1 MEKYLKKQI
10 KKYIA
15 LAFVAAIVVLL
26 ALMPMLASEKVEDDG
41 PVASILSDEV
51 QLRDISTLVKGG
63 GTLEEEERVE
73 ITIPS
78 GVKLKSFLV
87 DNDDYVMEGDPVA
100 EVDRVSVMSAIA
112 QVQETLDYLNEQ
124 IEKNRDAEI
133 SNTIKAAAGGR
144 VKNVYGKAGDSVQ
157 DVMLEHGALAV
168 ISLDG
173 LMAVKVQT
181 ETAVSTGDRV
191 TVTFEDGTQVN
202 AKVESSLDGTVVV
215 TVEDKGYESGA
226 KVTIS
231 AEDQELGAGEL
242 YIHSQWNVTGT
253 TGTISH
259 VHVKEETKVTSGNVL
274 FTLKDTSFA
283 PEFQI
288 LVAQRQK
295 YEDLMQELFRL
306 YQDTTVNAP
315 GEGLISGVEKD
326 SAFLLGNLD
335 SEDWVLNFLTS
346 GPTLMEGY
354 TNFTAKVAAVEGNT
368 WVLDYNSTPVEVTD
382 YSAFVASYVS
392 GGFDTMFNYTHNGAV
407 QIYAL
412 EADGWK
418 PMSGADIG
426 VGDELLMVFDQN
438 AMVVWVIRLMDA
450 EPDPETPAPEET
462 LPPEST
468 EPTTP
473 PPGGTTPTV
482 PGGMGG
488 MTGFPSGMG
497 GMIGFPSG
505 MGGMMGGIQ
514 EEETY
519 ELYSLEKS
527 IIMAV
532 TAQNEMTLTITVDES
547 DISKLQVGQQ
557 AQIKLDAL
565 RNDRFT
571 GTIRELGTT
580 GENNGGS
587 SKFTAT
593 IIMERS
599 EDMLAGMNATATIVL
614 DTRENLRSIPVAVV
628 YEEKGKAFVYTSYDG
643 KEDLLGDPVEVELG
657 ISDGEFV
664 EVISGLSEGQ
674 IFWYA
679 YYDTLDISTDTAPE
693 NYFGFS
699 TMGM

>member
-1 MEKYLKKQI
+1 M
-10 KKYIA
+10 
-15 LAFVAAIVVLL
+15 
-26 ALMPMLASEKVEDDG
+26 
-41 PVASILSDEV
+41 
-51 QLRDISTLVKGG
+51 
-63 GTLEEEERVE
+63 
-73 ITIPS
+73 
-78 GVKLKSFLV
+78 
-87 DNDDYVMEGDPVA
+87 
-100 EVDRVSVMSAIA
+100 
-112 QVQETLDYLNEQ
+112 
-124 IEKNRDAEI
+124 
-133 SNTIKAAAGGR
+133 
-144 VKNVYGKAGDSVQ
+144 
-157 DVMLEHGALAV
+157 
-168 ISLDG
+168 
-173 LMAVKVQT
+173 
-181 ETAVSTGDRV
+181 
-191 TVTFEDGTQVN
+191 
-202 AKVESSLDGTVVV
+202 
-215 TVEDKGYESGA
+215 
-226 KVTIS
+226 
-231 AEDQELGAGEL
+231 
-242 YIHSQWNVTGT
+242 
-253 TGTISH
+253 
-259 VHVKEETKVTSGNVL
+259 
-274 FTLKDTSFA
+274 
-283 PEFQI
+283 
-288 LVAQRQK
+288 VAQRQK

-326 SAFLLGNLD
+326 SAILLGNL
-335 SEDWVLNFLTS
+335 EGEGWILNFLSS
-346 GPTLMEGY
+346 GPAQTEGY
-354 TNFTAKVAAVEGNT
+354 TNFVAKAATVEGDT
-368 WVLDYNSTPVEVTD
+368 WVLNYNSTPVEVTD
-382 YSAFVASYVS
+382 YSAFAASY
-392 GGFDTMFNYTHNGAV
+392 GGGVFDTVFNYTHNSSV

-412 EADGWK
+412 EAEGWK
-418 PMSGADIG
+418 TLTAADIG
-426 VGDELLMVFDQN
+426 AGDELLMVFNEN
-438 AMVVWVIRLMDA
+438 AAAVWVIRLVDA
-450 EPDPETPAPEET
+450 EPAPVDPTPEIPAPEET
-462 LPPEST
+462 LPPETT

-473 PPGGTTPTV
+473 IPEGTTPNM
-482 PGGMGG
+482 PDMGGMGG
-488 MTGFPSGMG
+488 MSGFPGS
-497 GMIGFPSG
+497 
-505 MGGMMGGIQ
+505 MMGGIP

-614 DTRENLRSIPVAVV
+614 DTRENLRSIPVAAV

-693 NYFGFS
+693 SYFGFS

>member
-1 MEKYLKKQI
+1 MEKSLKKQI
-10 KKYIA
+10 KKYVA
-15 LAFVAAIVVLL
+15 LALVAAIVVLL
-26 ALMPMLASEKVEDDG
+26 ALMPMLASEKAEDDG
-41 PVASILSDEV
+41 PVASILSAEV
-51 QLRDISTLVKGG
+51 QIRNISTLVKGG
-63 GTLEEEERVE
+63 GTLEEQEMVE

-87 DNDDYVMEGDPVA
+87 DNDDYVREGDPVA
-100 EVDRVSVMSAIA
+100 EVDRVSVMSAIS
-112 QVQETLDYLNEQ
+112 QVQETLEYLNEQ
-124 IEKNRDAEI
+124 IEKTRDAEI
-133 SNTIKAAAGGR
+133 SNSIKATAGGR
-144 VKNVYGKAGDSVQ
+144 VKYVYGKVGDSVQ

-173 LMAVKVQT
+173 LMAVKIQT
-181 ETAVSTGDRV
+181 EAAVSAGDQV
-191 TVTFEDGTQVN
+191 MVTFEDGTKVT

-226 KVTIS
+226 KVMVS
-231 AEDQELGAGEL
+231 AEEQELGAGEL
-242 YIHSQWNVTGT
+242 YIHSQWNATGFA
-253 TGTISH
+253 GTISN

-274 FTLKDTSFA
+274 FTLKDTGFA
-283 PEFQI
+283 PEFQT
-288 LVAQRQK
+288 LLGQRQK
-295 YEDLMQELFRL
+295 YEELMLELFRL

-335 SEDWVLNFLTS
+335 SEGWFLNLLTS
-346 GPTLMEGY
+346 GPALTEGY
-354 TNFTAKVAAVEGNT
+354 TNFVAKVASVEAST
-368 WVLDYNSTPVEVTD
+368 WVLNYNSTPVEVTD
-382 YSAFVASYVS
+382 YGAFATSYVS
-392 GGFDTMFNYTHNGAV
+392 GAFDTIFNYTHNGSV

-412 EADGWK
+412 ESDGWHNLTV
-418 PMSGADIG
+418 ADIG
-426 VGDELLMVFDQN
+426 AGDELLMVFDEN
-438 AMVVWVIRLMDA
+438 AMVVWVIRLVDA
-450 EPDPETPAPEET
+450 QPAGETPAPEET
-462 LPPEST
+462 PPEST

-473 PPGGTTPTV
+473 TPEGTTPSV

-488 MTGFPSGMG
+488 MTGL
-497 GMIGFPSG
+497 PSG
-505 MGGMMGGIQ
+505 MGGMMGGFQQ
-514 EEETY
+514 EESY

-532 TAQNEMTLTITVDES
+532 TAQEEMTLTITVDES

-593 IIMERS
+593 IVMERS

-614 DTRENLRSIPVAVV
+614 DTRENLLSIPVAAVC
-628 YEEKGKAFVYTSYDG
+628 EENGKAFVYTSYDA
-643 KEDLLGDPVEVELG
+643 EEELLGNPVDVEMG
-657 ISDGEFV
+657 VSDGEFV
-664 EVISGLSEGQ
+664 EVLSGLKEGQ

-679 YYDTLDISTDTAPE
+679 YYDTLDISTDVAPE
-693 NYFGFS
+693 SAFS
-699 TMGM
+699 FSMMGM

>member
-10 KKYIA
+10 KKYVA

-26 ALMPMLASEKVEDDG
+26 ALMPMLASEKAEDDG

-87 DNDDYVMEGDPVA
+87 DNDDYVKEGDPVA

-124 IEKNRDAEI
+124 IEDARDATV
-133 SNTIKAAAGGR
+133 SNTIKATAGGR
-144 VKNVYGKAGDSVQ
+144 VKYVYGKTGDSVQ
-157 DVMLEHGALAV
+157 NVMLEHGALAV

-173 LMAVKVQT
+173 LMAVEFRT
-181 ETAVSTGDRV
+181 EAVVSAGDRV
-191 TVTFEDGTQVN
+191 AVTFEDGAQVN
-202 AKVESSLDGTVVV
+202 ANVESSLDGTVVV
-215 TVEDKGYESGA
+215 TLEDKGYEAGA
-226 KVTIS
+226 KVTVS

-242 YIHSQWNVTGT
+242 YIHSQWNVTGFA
-253 TGTISH
+253 GTISN
-259 VHVKEETKVTSGNVL
+259 VHVKEETKVTPGNVL

-295 YEDLMQELFRL
+295 YEDLMLELFRL

-326 SAFLLGNLD
+326 SPFLLSDLD
-335 SEDWVLNFLTS
+335 DEGWVLNFLTS
-346 GPTLMEGY
+346 GPALTEGY
-354 TNFTAKVAAVEGNT
+354 TNFAAKAATVEGDT
-368 WVLDYNSTPVEVTD
+368 WVLNYNSTPVEVTD
-382 YSAFVASYVS
+382 YSAFAASYA
-392 GGFDTMFNYTHNGAV
+392 GGVFDTVFNYTHNSSV
-407 QIYAL
+407 QFYAL
-412 EADGWK
+412 EDEGWK
-418 PMSGADIG
+418 TLTAADIG
-426 VGDELLMVFDQN
+426 AGDELLMVFNEN
-438 AMVVWVIRLMDA
+438 AAVVWVIRLVDA
-450 EPDPETPAPEET
+450 EPGPEAPAPEET
-462 LPPEST
+462 LPPETT

-473 PPGGTTPTV
+473 TPEGTTPTV

-488 MTGFPSGMG
+488 TSGFPGS
-497 GMIGFPSG
+497 

-519 ELYSLEKS
+519 ERYSLEKS

-532 TAQNEMTLTITVDES
+532 TAQEEMTLTITVDES
-547 DISKLQVGQQ
+547 DISKLRVGQQ

-593 IIMERS
+593 IVMERS
-599 EDMLAGMNATATIVL
+599 EDMLAGMNATATIAL
-614 DTRENLRSIPVAVV
+614 DTRENLLSIPVAAV
-628 YEEKGKAFVYTSYDG
+628 YEEKGKAFVYTSYDEE
-643 KEDLLGDPVEVELG
+643 EDLLGGPVEVELG
-657 ISDGEFV
+657 VSDGEFV
-664 EVISGLSEGQ
+664 EVISGLTEGQ
-674 IFWYA
+674 NFWYA

-699 TMGM
+699 MMGM

>member
-15 LAFVAAIVVLL
+15 LAFVAAIVLLL
-26 ALMPMLASEKVEDDG
+26 ALMPMLASEKAEDDG

-112 QVQETLDYLNEQ
+112 QVQETLDYLNER
-124 IEKNRDAEI
+124 IEKTRDAEI

-181 ETAVSTGDRV
+181 EAAVSTGDRV
-191 TVTFEDGTQVN
+191 AVTFEDCTQVN
-202 AKVESSLDGTVVV
+202 ANVESCLDGTVVV

-231 AEDQELGAGEL
+231 AEDQELGVGEL
-242 YIHSQWNVTGT
+242 YIHSQWNVTGI

-274 FTLKDTSFA
+274 LTLKDTGFA

-326 SAFLLGNLD
+326 SAILLGNL
-335 SEDWVLNFLTS
+335 EGEGWILNFLSS
-346 GPTLMEGY
+346 GPAQTEGY
-354 TNFTAKVAAVEGNT
+354 TNFVAKAATVEGDT
-368 WVLDYNSTPVEVTD
+368 WVLNYNSTPVEVTD
-382 YSAFVASYVS
+382 YSAFAASY
-392 GGFDTMFNYTHNGAV
+392 GGGVFDTVFNYTHNSSV

-412 EADGWK
+412 EAEGWK
-418 PMSGADIG
+418 TLTAADIG
-426 VGDELLMVFDQN
+426 AGDELLMVFNEN
-438 AMVVWVIRLMDA
+438 AAAVWVIRLVDA
-450 EPDPETPAPEET
+450 EPAPVDPIPETPAPEET
-462 LPPEST
+462 LPPETT

-473 PPGGTTPTV
+473 IPEGTTPNM
-482 PGGMGG
+482 PDMGGMGG
-488 MTGFPSGMG
+488 MSGFPGS
-497 GMIGFPSG
+497 
-505 MGGMMGGIQ
+505 MMGGIQ

-614 DTRENLRSIPVAVV
+614 DTRENLLSIPVAAV
-628 YEEKGKAFVYTSYDG
+628 YDEKGKAFVYTSYDG

>member
-1 MEKYLKKQI
+1 MEKSLKKQI

-15 LAFVAAIVVLL
+15 LALVAAIVVLL
-26 ALMPMLASEKVEDDG
+26 ALMPMLASEKAEDDG

-51 QLRDISTLVKGG
+51 QLRNISTLVKGG
-63 GTLEEEERVE
+63 GTLEEEEMVE
-73 ITIPS
+73 ITIPY

-124 IEKNRDAEI
+124 IEDARDATV
-133 SNTIKAAAGGR
+133 SNTIKATADGS
-144 VKNVYGKAGDSVQ
+144 VKYVYGEVGDSVQ

-173 LMAVKVQT
+173 LMAVEFRT
-181 ETAVSTGDRV
+181 EAAVSAGDQV
-191 TVTFEDGTQVN
+191 MVTFEDGMQ
-202 AKVESSLDGTVVV
+202 ADARVESSLDGTVVV
-215 TVEDKGYESGA
+215 TLEDKGYESGA
-226 KVTIS
+226 KVTVS
-231 AEDQELGAGEL
+231 AGNQELGVGEL
-242 YIHSQWNVTGT
+242 YIHSQWNATGFA
-253 TGTISH
+253 GTISN
-259 VHVKEETKVTSGNVL
+259 VHVKEETKVTSGKVL
-274 FTLKDTSFA
+274 FTLKDTGSA

-295 YEDLMQELFRL
+295 YEELMLELFRL

-335 SEDWVLNFLTS
+335 GEGWVLNFLTS
-346 GPTLMEGY
+346 GPALTEGY
-354 TNFTAKVAAVEGNT
+354 TNFAAKVASMEGDI
-368 WVLDYNSTPVEVTD
+368 WVLNYNSTPVEVTD
-382 YSAFVASYVS
+382 YSAFAASYIS
-392 GGFDTMFNYTHNGAV
+392 GGFDTMFNYTHNVAV

-412 EADGWK
+412 DAEGWK
-418 PMSGADIG
+418 TLTGADIG

-438 AMVVWVIRLMDA
+438 AMVVWVIRLVDA
-450 EPDPETPAPEET
+450 EPAPVDPKPEEPTPEET
-462 LPPEST
+462 LPPETT

-473 PPGGTTPTV
+473 TPEGTTPAV

-497 GMIGFPSG
+497 GM
-505 MGGMMGGIQ
+505 MGGIQ
-514 EEETY
+514 TEEAY

-532 TAQNEMTLTITVDES
+532 TAQDEMTLTITVDES
-547 DISKLQVGQQ
+547 DISRLQVGQQ

-580 GENNGGS
+580 GENSGGS

-593 IIMERS
+593 IVMERS
-599 EDMLAGMNATATIVL
+599 ADMLAGMNATATILL
-614 DTRENLRSIPVAVV
+614 DTRENLLSIPVAAIW
-628 YEEKGKAFVYTSYDG
+628 EEKGKSFVYTSYDEE
-643 KEDLLGDPVEVELG
+643 EDLLGNPVEVELG

-674 IFWYA
+674 IFWYS

-693 NYFGFS
+693 NYFGYS
-699 TMGM
+699 MMGM

>member
-10 KKYIA
+10 KKYVA

-26 ALMPMLASEKVEDDG
+26 ALMPMLASEKAEDDG
-41 PVASILSDEV
+41 PVASILSDKV

-144 VKNVYGKAGDSVQ
+144 VKYVYGKAGDSVQ
-157 DVMLEHGALAV
+157 NVMLEHGALAV

-173 LMAVKVQT
+173 LMAVKFLT
-181 ETAVSTGDRV
+181 EAAVSTGDRV
-191 TVTFEDGTQVN
+191 AVTFEDGTQVN

-231 AEDQELGAGEL
+231 AEDQELGVGEL
-242 YIHSQWNVTGT
+242 YIHSQWNVTGI

-283 PEFQI
+283 PEFQT
-288 LVAQRQK
+288 LVGQRQK
-295 YEDLMQELFRL
+295 YEELMLELFRL

-315 GEGLISGVEKD
+315 SEGLISGVEKD
-326 SAFLLGNLD
+326 SAILLGNL
-335 SEDWVLNFLTS
+335 EGEGWILNFLSS
-346 GPTLMEGY
+346 GPAQTEGY
-354 TNFTAKVAAVEGNT
+354 TNFVAKAATVEGDT
-368 WVLDYNSTPVEVTD
+368 WVLNYNSTPVEVTD
-382 YSAFVASYVS
+382 YSAFAASY
-392 GGFDTMFNYTHNGAV
+392 GGGAFDTVFNYTHNSSV

-412 EADGWK
+412 EAEGWK
-418 PMSGADIG
+418 TLTAADIG
-426 VGDELLMVFDQN
+426 AGDELLMVFNEN
-438 AMVVWVIRLMDA
+438 AAAVWVIRLVDA
-450 EPDPETPAPEET
+450 EPAPVDPIPEIPAPEET
-462 LPPEST
+462 LPPETT
-468 EPTTP
+468 EPTTLIP
-473 PPGGTTPTV
+473 EGTTPNM
-482 PGGMGG
+482 PDMGGMGG
-488 MTGFPSGMG
+488 MSGFPGS
-497 GMIGFPSG
+497 
-505 MGGMMGGIQ
+505 MMGGIQ
-514 EEETY
+514 EETY

-614 DTRENLRSIPVAVV
+614 DTRENLRSIPVAAV